1 VEGIHAGNDSSFSQI
16 AGHMEA
22 LGTRKARSSKHWA
35 QRKNLATKKPKSSAM
50 ATPAYMKP
58 RIKRL
63 ALRDSCAA
71 AELGLRIDSDI
82 RVRSFRPVAVEGE
95 AGED

>member
-1 VEGIHAGNDSSFSQI
+1 
-16 AGHMEA
+16 
-22 LGTRKARSSKHWA
+22 
-35 QRKNLATKKPKSSAM
+35 M